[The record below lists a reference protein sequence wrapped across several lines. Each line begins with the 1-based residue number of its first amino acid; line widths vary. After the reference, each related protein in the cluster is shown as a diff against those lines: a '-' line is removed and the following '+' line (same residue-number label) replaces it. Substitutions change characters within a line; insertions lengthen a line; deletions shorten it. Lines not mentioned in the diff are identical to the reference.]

1 MIEEAFGGERRIAA
15 TLTAATPLLL
25 TGLAA
30 AIAFRA
36 GVFNVGAEG
45 CFYLGGIVAAVAG
58 YSLADWPRALLVP
71 FALGGAAIVG
81 GAWLVAPGL
90 LRARLGVDEVVTTLM
105 LNFIAIDLTSWL
117 VDGPLLARG
126 SANSATPL
134 IGAAAELPRLLPP
147 TTLHLGFL
155 ISLALVIAYGV
166 WSGFAVG
173 GFRTRLVGLNPRF
186 SRAVGIELP
195 RVFLGVMIASG
206 VVGRARRRHSYARP
220 RPSLRR
226 RLLAGL
232 RLHRRRDRAARPQLR
247 VRGGDRLHPVRRAVV
262 GGREHP
268 ALQQRA
274 DRDRRDLAGRR
285 DDLRRRAARLRLE
298 PAQDGVMINLF
309 LHAAMLTTTPILLA
323 AIGGF
328 VNRMG
333 GLVNLGLE
341 SMMLAGALVA
351 VEVSAATGSAM
362 LATVAAAMIGAFVG
376 LLMSLIVTRL
386 RANEIIVGLG
396 FSVAVAGL
404 VRFILKSAYG
414 ASGTY
419 NPPGVAMLPR
429 LDVPVLDGVP
439 ILGALLS
446 QLDPLTWLAWALVPA
461 VAFALARTRSGLR
474 LRATGAAEATVRSVG
489 LAPLAIRDASTVFA
503 GALSG
508 LAGAHL
514 SIGIVGLFNEG
525 ITGGRGFIALAAF
538 YFGRASAFRTALGA
552 LLFGVFDAAQIRLQG
567 RGVPAEI
574 VQTLPYVI
582 VIVVL
587 TGLGFADRRSRR
599 GAILS

>member
-1 MIEEAFGGERRIAA
+1 
-15 TLTAATPLLL
+15 
-25 TGLAA
+25 
-30 AIAFRA
+30 
-36 GVFNVGAEG
+36 
-45 CFYLGGIVAAVAG
+45 
-58 YSLADWPRALLVP
+58 
-71 FALGGAAIVG
+71 
-81 GAWLVAPGL
+81 
-90 LRARLGVDEVVTTLM
+90 
-105 LNFIAIDLTSWL
+105 
-117 VDGPLLARG
+117 
-126 SANSATPL
+126 
-134 IGAAAELPRLLPP
+134 
-147 TTLHLGFL
+147 
-155 ISLALVIAYGV
+155 
-166 WSGFAVG
+166 
-173 GFRTRLVGLNPRF
+173 
-186 SRAVGIELP
+186 
-195 RVFLGVMIASG
+195 
-206 VVGRARRRHSYARP
+206 
-220 RPSLRR
+220 
-226 RLLAGL
+226 
-232 RLHRRRDRAARPQLR
+232 
-247 VRGGDRLHPVRRAVV
+247 
-262 GGREHP
+262 
-268 ALQQRA
+268 
-274 DRDRRDLAGRR
+274 
-285 DDLRRRAARLRLE
+285 
-298 PAQDGVMINLF
+298 MINLF
-309 LHAAMLTTTPILLA
+309 IHAAMLTTTPILLA

-362 LATVAAAMIGAFVG
+362 LATLAAAAVGAFVG
-376 LLMSLIVTRL
+376 LLMTLIVTRL

-429 LDVPVLDGVP
+429 LDIPGLDGIP
-439 ILGALLS
+439 ILGALVS
-446 QLDPLTWLAWALVPA
+446 QLDPLTWLVWVVPA
-461 VAFALARTRSGLR
+461 VAFALARTRWGLR

-525 ITGGRGFIALAAF
+525 ITGGRGFIALTAF
-538 YFGRASAFRTALGA
+538 YFGRASAFQTAFGA

-582 VIVVL
+582 VIIVL

-599 GAILS
+599 SGALS